1 MCVFIVPGT
10 PKSDSG
16 PGSRFID
23 TVKKAW
29 SSRVKASQSVDT
41 NLSNSSGHERLSKKS
56 SQPTISESTPS
67 VSVKNA
73 FYCLGASI
81 STNNKIAQLKLF

>member
-1 MCVFIVPGT
+1 MTPGT

-29 SSRVKASQSVDT
+29 SARVKTSASVENNLNT
-41 NLSNSSGHERLSKKS
+41 NGHERLSKKG

-67 VSVKNA
+67 VCI
-73 FYCLGASI
+73 YL
-81 STNNKIAQLKLF
+81 AQIKLRPNIKDYILFHLHI

>member
-1 MCVFIVPGT
+1 MCFSVVPGT

-67 VSVKNA
+67 VSVKKMLVC
-73 FYCLGASI
+73 CLGAFI
-81 STNNKIAQLKLF
+81 STNTKSRNY

>member
-1 MCVFIVPGT
+1 MGCNETKMFMFLLCFVGNANLTPGT

-29 SSRVKASQSVDT
+29 SARVKTSQSVENNLNT
-41 NLSNSSGHERLSKKS
+41 NGHERLSKKG

-67 VSVKNA
+67 VS
-73 FYCLGASI
+73 FI
-81 STNNKIAQLKLF
+81 